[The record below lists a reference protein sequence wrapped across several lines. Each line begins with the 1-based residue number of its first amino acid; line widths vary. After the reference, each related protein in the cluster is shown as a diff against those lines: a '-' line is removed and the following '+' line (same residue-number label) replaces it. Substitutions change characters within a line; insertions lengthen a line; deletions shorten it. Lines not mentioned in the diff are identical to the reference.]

1 MAVKTHVIITNINR
15 WEKIDRLLVFGHVRG
30 GFIGY
35 TIFFLRRYL
44 LRKLEM
50 SANYYVIEKGQY
62 AGIWNDWNSIVAIQ
76 AAYPSTNYQ
85 AVYSRSKAEA
95 ISKTTEVRQPV
106 TPSSIR
112 KSARVG
118 SLKKINTK
126 RRAGR
131 LRNRRSIGKAQRA
144 RVTRIRSRSRLSLRK
159 LLRTDVRKRIQYYMG
174 HTLVIDGVRPL
185 KKNPHFGIGILRY
198 DGEILSQIG
207 YGAVAGRS
215 DSNRRAKVLAML
227 YALQEAERLLA
238 QTDKMVQIVFNYE
251 ILIDVLVNAPK
262 QKRRGWKTID
272 KKPIEDK
279 DIVNQIYKIFQRCGD
294 RLIFSYNRK
303 RDSIYVVDRANELAK
318 MGRVNSAVGFKFRC
332 VSCSRPQI
340 DPSWNKLL

>member
-1 MAVKTHVIITNINR
+1 
-15 WEKIDRLLVFGHVRG
+15 
-30 GFIGY
+30 
-35 TIFFLRRYL
+35 
-44 LRKLEM
+44 M
-50 SANYYVIEKGQY
+50 STNYYVIEQGQFT
-62 AGIWNDWNSIVAIQ
+62 GIWNDWNSIVAIQ

-85 AVYSRSKAEA
+85 TVYSRSKAEA
-95 ISKTTEVRQPV
+95 ISNTTDIRQPV
-106 TPSSIR
+106 TPASLR
-112 KSARVG
+112 KAVRVG
-118 SLKKINTK
+118 GLNKIHAK
-126 RRAGR
+126 RNARQ
-131 LRNRRSIGKAQRA
+131 LRNRRPIGKARRS
-144 RVTRIRSRSRLSLRK
+144 RVTRIRSRSRLPLRK
-159 LLRTDVRKRIQYYMG
+159 LPRTDVKKRIQYYMG

-198 DGEILSQIG
+198 DGETLSQIG
-207 YGAVAGRS
+207 YGAVAERS

-238 QTDKMVQIVFNYE
+238 KTDKMVQIVFNYE
-251 ILIDVLVNAPK
+251 NLIDVLVNAPK

-279 DIVNQIYKIFQRCGD
+279 DIVIQIYKIFQRCGD
-294 RLIFSYNRK
+294 RLVFSYNRK

-318 MGRVNSAVGFKFRC
+318 LGRVNSAVGFKFRC